1 MFFFFPVDVLGGWVE
16 GGALGV
22 EWRWI
27 SFKLT
32 NNALCGDSATSV
44 PGPQEHGKAG
54 VVQLIAP
61 RLN

>member
-1 MFFFFPVDVLGGWVE
+1 MLGGVGR

>member
-1 MFFFFPVDVLGGWVE
+1 MGG
-16 GGALGV
+16 GGVGGSLGV

-44 PGPQEHGKAG
+44 PGPQIHGKAG